1 MLHSEFIPAAEK
13 DSRRL
18 LVLLHGLGD
27 SVAGW
32 RWLPDALKLPELN
45 YLLVNAPDE
54 YYGGY
59 SWFDYPGD
67 MTPGVKRSRQLL
79 FELLDDLRAKNFPA
93 DQITLG
99 GFSQGSLMTI
109 ETGLHYPHRLAGLV
123 GISGWVFEIDNLIRD
138 LTPVARSQRLLAT
151 HGHFDPIIPFAGVR
165 QQIQHLKAAGIN
177 VQWNEFPKEH
187 TVYGEPELAVIR
199 EFIRAGYAEGGKA

>member
-1 MLHSEFIPAAEK
+1 MLSTAFIPAAEK
-13 DSRRL
+13 NSRQL

-27 SVAGW
+27 SLEGW
-32 RWLPDALKLPELN
+32 RWLPDALKLPSLN

-67 MTPGVKRSRQLL
+67 MAPGIRRSRQSL
-79 FELLDDLRAKNFPA
+79 FELLDELRAKNFPA
-93 DQITLG
+93 DQITLA
-99 GFSQGSLMTI
+99 GFSQGSLMTV

-123 GISGWVFEIDNLIRD
+123 GISGWVYDIEHLIRD
-138 LTPVARSQRLLAT
+138 LTPTARAQRLLAT

-165 QQIQHLKAAGIN
+165 DQIQKLQAAGLN

-199 EFIRAGYAEGGKA
+199 EFIRAGYDQAAKG